1 MYRLINDYAGSE
13 IPRRLDLE
21 LRGRDRVI
29 YVEEKNVKTLS
40 TTKLHVFKEM
50 IIDIYLNVKRGV
62 KVVWHFSEHG
72 TGSIY
77 RTIVHALSVFRV
89 EYWVGSHIPPP

>member
-1 MYRLINDYAGSE
+1 MYRLINDYAGSV

-40 TTKLHVFKEM
+40 TTKLHV
-50 IIDIYLNVKRGV
+50 
-62 KVVWHFSEHG
+62 
-72 TGSIY
+72 
-77 RTIVHALSVFRV
+77 LSTFT
-89 EYWVGSHIPPP
+89 ST